1 MFKIIAVAALLGF
14 FAWLFANAWV
24 IAVLLLIVAGVIAV
38 LLDQVKQ
45 DEARFQQ
52 LILHTLRNK
61 VGPEAARANHK
72 LAKVHFN
79 KSQLIRALQIASDC
93 IYLTKT
99 SKKVVVLR
107 ERLELLENLNHEIR
121 RDYSSLMAPET
132 AQAVFGEIDTAIRA
146 GHTNIYLNPARAEI
160 EKAATLKTPAAKLKR
175 MESAKQLILDG
186 LSDPMA
192 DKAALEALMQQ
203 VG

>member
-1 MFKIIAVAALLGF
+1 MFKIIAVAASLGF
-14 FAWLFANAWV
+14 FAWLLANAWV

-61 VGPEAARANHK
+61 VSPEAARANHK

-99 SKKVVVLR
+99 SKKGVVLR
-107 ERLELLENLNHEIR
+107 ERLELLEDLNHEIR

-175 MESAKQLILDG
+175 MESAKQLILEG
-186 LSDPMA
+186 LNDPMA
-192 DKAALEALMQQ
+192 DRAALEALMQQ
-203 VG
+203 AG